1 METALYYFS
10 LKSFIGQQYFKIGD
24 KLLMQRNGN
33 TKTALFYHYPVTI
46 EKGRSRNIDY
56 TESCAVTFTINGHW
70 CENFIELL
78 FKDGVLINVGTF
90 TPA

>member
-1 METALYYFS
+1 MKKVELDTFKS
-10 LKSFIGQQYFKIGD
+10 LFNNA
-24 KLLMQRNGN
+24 KLSSNGN

-56 TESCAVTFTINGHW
+56 TESYAVTFTINGHW

-78 FKDGVLINVGTF
+78 FKNGVLINVGTF